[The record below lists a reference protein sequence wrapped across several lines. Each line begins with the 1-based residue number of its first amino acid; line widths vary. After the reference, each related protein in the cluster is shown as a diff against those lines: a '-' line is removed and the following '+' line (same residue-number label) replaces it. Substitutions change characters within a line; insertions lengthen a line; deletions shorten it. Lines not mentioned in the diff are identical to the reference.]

1 MNRDEA
7 WEILCEYT
15 TTDRMR
21 KHALSVE
28 AVMRA
33 AAEKYDG
40 DVDTWGI
47 VGLLHDFDYEL
58 YPDERHPIEGS
69 KILRARGVPEEIV
82 HAIQCH
88 APFLNPEY
96 RSDMDRAI
104 LAFDELTGFV
114 TAVALVKP
122 NKSLSEVDPP
132 SVRKKMKDK
141 AFARSVNRADIVLGA
156 EKLGADL
163 DDNVRLVL
171 EGLRPVTSEIGLNP

>member
-1 MNRDEA
+1 
-7 WEILCEYT
+7 
-15 TTDRMR
+15 MR

-33 AAEKYDG
+33 AAEKYAG

-47 VGLLHDFDYEL
+47 VGLLHDFDYEM
-58 YPDERHPIEGS
+58 YPETHPVEGS
-69 KILRARGVPEEIV
+69 KILEQRGVPEEII

-96 RSDMDRAI
+96 RSDLDRAI

-132 SVRKKMKDK
+132 SVRKKLKDK
-141 AFARSVNRADIVLGA
+141 AFARLVIREDIFLGA

-163 DDNVRLVL
+163 DDNIRLVV